1 MAVSSDLYGTKGAV
15 FSISDEDPFLSH
27 NIPFPALVKTCFV
40 GADLHAT
47 RAAMAANNMGGPN
60 VLMARIRSRRQK
72 QARADLARDVDA
84 GLMLPPPTRPVA
96 SGRHGKQAGVG
107 KASGASKPSTSGQFT
122 DLPAAQHG
130 PSKPGQHVLVKVI
143 GMNQNGHDITLDNF
157 DEQRR
162 RLLQLPTWFDE
173 ACLAR
178 LDIRTDPSVGR
189 PGKRKRDGEPTSQR
203 EQHGRPGTAE
213 KSPNP
218 GVDPPQLAETK
229 CVEPSVQAT
238 KAGNEAA
245 NQPPRTKRDT
255 PADTQAPIEHKRLPL
270 LSEQFQHPPFTAESI
285 RGLFTRGLASRR
297 RVEESSKAG
306 TSYSHGN

>member
-1 MAVSSDLYGTKGAV
+1 
-15 FSISDEDPFLSH
+15 
-27 NIPFPALVKTCFV
+27 
-40 GADLHAT
+40 
-47 RAAMAANNMGGPN
+47 
-60 VLMARIRSRRQK
+60 MARIRSRHQK

-84 GLMLPPPTRPVA
+84 GLILPPPPRPVA

-107 KASGASKPSTSGQFT
+107 EASGANKPSTSSQFT
-122 DLPAAQHG
+122 ERPAPQYG
-130 PSKPGQHVLVKVI
+130 SSKPGQHVLVKVM

-178 LDIRTDPSVGR
+178 LDICTGSMVGGT
-189 PGKRKRDGEPTSQR
+189 GKRKRDGEPTSQR
-203 EQHGRPGTAE
+203 EQQGRSRAAE
-213 KSPNP
+213 KIPNP

-245 NQPPRTKRDT
+245 DQLPCTKRDI
-255 PADTQAPIEHKRLPL
+255 PADTQAPIEHKRLSL

-306 TSYSHGN
+306 TSYSHGI